1 MKRKAANYHQLT
13 ASLLVCAVQQDHSM
27 VPWMTLASWQ
37 DITLKGVV
45 YVQVTLS
52 FRRVNG

>member
-13 ASLLVCAVQQDHSM
+13 ASLLVCAVQQDHST
-27 VPWMTLASWQ
+27 VPWMALASWQ

-45 YVQVTLS
+45 
-52 FRRVNG
+52 